1 MISLLPLETCH
12 IRAGREGPGYR
23 GGVSVKARA
32 RRELARVPG
41 ALALARL
48 TVETIRVCLR
58 YRVTGLASEAG
69 FFMLLSL
76 PPLLLGLFGGVGY
89 LGQWLGQDT
98 VNQILDGVQGWAE
111 EFLTEDLI
119 ADTLLPT
126 VQDVLETGRFDLISV
141 GFLLSIW
148 SGSRAL
154 NVFVDTISIMYG
166 QSGVRGIVRTRALS
180 LTLYF
185 LSLLVGV
192 IVIPLVVIGPTWLR
206 NLLPQEL
213 EFLAWLYWPTV
224 TTVAVASIAT
234 LFHISTPMRT
244 PWLRDVP
251 GAVLT
256 LSLWSLASFVLR
268 GTIQASLDS
277 TSIYGPLSAP
287 IVLLIWLYFL
297 AIAIL
302 IGAAL
307 NAAVRIL
314 WPVEERPSARAKAV
328 TWVKEMVEAK
338 RGELAAEGVA
348 TTEADVFPGA
358 PSPSRAPT
366 WGAASSDPEASGAAS
381 SGAGGSGAASVGAAS
396 VGAGRSDDGSR
407 RRRPSL
413 PLTPMPEK
421 PSRARRKR
429 RSAGGQATVQA
440 GGQAT
445 VQGDER
451 RVAGEDRAEG
461 RRRTPSDGEGA
472 DAEPA
477 GAGSAT
483 GALAPPTPDGGTAGR
498 AGRAGRASEDE
509 AVEGAGASSEAPS
522 SESGKGQTVPGE
534 APRRGLRRR
543 RRAQFVDGEEN
554 RLMSVRTHSAE

>member
-1 MISLLPLETCH
+1 M
-12 IRAGREGPGYR
+12 
-23 GGVSVKARA
+23 KARVKGQ
-32 RRELARVPG
+32 LARVPG
-41 ALALARL
+41 AMAVARL
-48 TVETIRVCLR
+48 TIETIRVCLR
-58 YRVTGLASEAG
+58 YRVTGLASEAA

-119 ADTLLPT
+119 AETLLPT

-185 LSLLVGV
+185 MSLLVGV

-256 LSLWSLASFVLR
+256 LSLWSLSSFVLR

-307 NAAVRIL
+307 NAAVRLL
-314 WPVEERPSARAKAV
+314 WPVEERPSARARAV
-328 TWVKEMVEAK
+328 SWARDRMSAW
-338 RGELAAEGVA
+338 GEDEETGG
-348 TTEADVFPGA
+348 GA
-358 PSPSRAPT
+358 GMGGGMA
-366 WGAASSDPEASGAAS
+366 GASGGAGAGGS
-381 SGAGGSGAASVGAAS
+381 SGAGGAVKPRRT
-396 VGAGRSDDGSR
+396 RSA
-407 RRRPSL
+407 
-413 PLTPMPEK
+413 PLTPMPEN
-421 PSRARRKR
+421 PRRAASRRGRAARR
-429 RSAGGQATVQA
+429 
-440 GGQAT
+440 
-445 VQGDER
+445 
-451 RVAGEDRAEG
+451 AGEQDASPAPVLAASEPVTADTSGDGAAEASPAASAAASS
-461 RRRTPSDGEGA
+461 TPS
-472 DAEPA
+472 PA
-477 GAGSAT
+477 
-483 GALAPPTPDGGTAGR
+483 
-498 AGRAGRASEDE
+498 
-509 AVEGAGASSEAPS
+509 
-522 SESGKGQTVPGE
+522 PGE
-534 APRRGLRRR
+534 AAGGGPRGRFRRGQKGPS
-543 RRAQFVDGEEN
+543 RAQFVDGEEN

>member
-1 MISLLPLETCH
+1 VT
-12 IRAGREGPGYR
+12 
-23 GGVSVKARA
+23 VKARV

-89 LGQWLGQDT
+89 LGQWLGETT
-98 VNQILDGVQGWAE
+98 VNQILDGVQTWAE

-224 TTVAVASIAT
+224 TIVTVASIAT

-251 GAVLT
+251 GAALT
-256 LSLWSLASFVLR
+256 LGLWSLASFVLR

-314 WPVEERPSARAKAV
+314 WPVEERPSARAQAV
-328 TWVKEMVEAK
+328 SWIKQRLASRRGGGQVE
-338 RGELAAEGVA
+338 
-348 TTEADVFPGA
+348 
-358 PSPSRAPT
+358 
-366 WGAASSDPEASGAAS
+366 GAAGGALGASPAGSPAAGATAAGVTAGEGSVGRGADGDGAAREASAGRGADGDGAAREAS
-381 SGAGGSGAASVGAAS
+381 AGRGADGDDAQGAAP
-396 VGAGRSDDGSR
+396 R
-407 RRRPSL
+407 
-413 PLTPMPEK
+413 PLTPMPEHPRRRGRRQAALPDDRGRRQGEK
-421 PSRARRKR
+421 GSAAASVASDSAAATSGLGGPGSAQDGARGRSR
-429 RSAGGQATVQA
+429 RS
-440 GGQAT
+440 
-445 VQGDER
+445 
-451 RVAGEDRAEG
+451 
-461 RRRTPSDGEGA
+461 S
-472 DAEPA
+472 
-477 GAGSAT
+477 
-483 GALAPPTPDGGTAGR
+483 
-498 AGRAGRASEDE
+498 
-509 AVEGAGASSEAPS
+509 
-522 SESGKGQTVPGE
+522 
-534 APRRGLRRR
+534 RRR
-543 RRAQFVDGEEN
+543 RRAQFVDGDED

>member
-98 VNQILDGVQGWAE
+98 VNQILDEVQGWAE

-251 GAVLT
+251 G
-256 LSLWSLASFVLR
+256 
-268 GTIQASLDS
+268 G
-277 TSIYGPLSAP
+277 
-287 IVLLIWLYFL
+287 
-297 AIAIL
+297 
-302 IGAAL
+302 
-307 NAAVRIL
+307 
-314 WPVEERPSARAKAV
+314 
-328 TWVKEMVEAK
+328 
-338 RGELAAEGVA
+338 
-348 TTEADVFPGA
+348 
-358 PSPSRAPT
+358 
-366 WGAASSDPEASGAAS
+366 
-381 SGAGGSGAASVGAAS
+381 
-396 VGAGRSDDGSR
+396 
-407 RRRPSL
+407 
-413 PLTPMPEK
+413 
-421 PSRARRKR
+421 
-429 RSAGGQATVQA
+429 
-440 GGQAT
+440 
-445 VQGDER
+445 
-451 RVAGEDRAEG
+451 
-461 RRRTPSDGEGA
+461 GA
-472 DAEPA
+472 DAEP
-477 GAGSAT
+477 
-483 GALAPPTPDGGTAGR
+483 
-498 AGRAGRASEDE
+498 
-509 AVEGAGASSEAPS
+509 V
-522 SESGKGQTVPGE
+522 VPGVVRP
-534 APRRGLRRR
+534 AGHHPGLAGQHVDLRPAQRAHRPADLAVLPRHRHPHRRGPQR
-543 RRAQFVDGEEN
+543 RRAHPLARRGASERPGEGSDLGQGDG
-554 RLMSVRTHSAE
+554 RGQAR

>member
-1 MISLLPLETCH
+1 M
-12 IRAGREGPGYR
+12 
-23 GGVSVKARA
+23 

-89 LGQWLGQDT
+89 LGQWLGETT
-98 VNQILDGVQGWAE
+98 VNQILDGVQTWAE

-224 TTVAVASIAT
+224 TIVTVASIAT

-251 GAVLT
+251 GAALT
-256 LSLWSLASFVLR
+256 LGLWSLASFVLR

-314 WPVEERPSARAKAV
+314 WPVEERPSARAQAV
-328 TWVKEMVEAK
+328 SWIKQRLASRRGGGQVEGAVGSSPAGASAAGATAAAITAREASAG
-338 RGELAAEGVA
+338 RG
-348 TTEADVFPGA
+348 ADGDGA
-358 PSPSRAPT
+358 Q
-366 WGAASSDPEASGAAS
+366 GAAP
-381 SGAGGSGAASVGAAS
+381 
-396 VGAGRSDDGSR
+396 R
-407 RRRPSL
+407 
-413 PLTPMPEK
+413 PLTPMPEH
-421 PSRARRKR
+421 PRRR
-429 RSAGGQATVQA
+429 
-440 GGQAT
+440 
-445 VQGDER
+445 
-451 RVAGEDRAEG
+451 G
-461 RRRTPSDGEGA
+461 RRQAAVPDDPGRKQGEK
-472 DAEPA
+472 
-477 GAGSAT
+477 GSAAASVASDPAAAT
-483 GALAPPTPDGGTAGR
+483 SDLGGPGSAQDGARGR
-498 AGRAGRASEDE
+498 S
-509 AVEGAGASSEAPS
+509 
-522 SESGKGQTVPGE
+522 
-534 APRRGLRRR
+534 RRGSRRR
-543 RRAQFVDGEEN
+543 RRAQFVDGDED

>member
-1 MISLLPLETCH
+1 
-12 IRAGREGPGYR
+12 
-23 GGVSVKARA
+23 
-32 RRELARVPG
+32 
-41 ALALARL
+41 
-48 TVETIRVCLR
+48 
-58 YRVTGLASEAG
+58 VTGLASEAG

-89 LGQWLGQDT
+89 LGQWLGQET
-98 VNQILDGVQGWAE
+98 VNQILDGVQTWAE

-185 LSLLVGV
+185 LALLVGV

-206 NLLPQEL
+206 DLLPQEL

-224 TTVAVASIAT
+224 TIVTVASIAT

-251 GAVLT
+251 GAALT
-256 LSLWSLASFVLR
+256 LALWSLASFVLR

-307 NAAVRIL
+307 NAAVRLL

-328 TWVKEMVEAK
+328 SWLKQ
-338 RGELAAEGVA
+338 RLAARRGGRREGVTGSA
-348 TTEADVFPGA
+348 
-358 PSPSRAPT
+358 
-366 WGAASSDPEASGAAS
+366 AASSTTGAGATAAVAGVAAAAS
-381 SGAGGSGAASVGAAS
+381 
-396 VGAGRSDDGSR
+396 R
-407 RRRPSL
+407 
-413 PLTPMPEK
+413 PLTPAPEHQ
-421 PSRARRKR
+421 PRARRGRKR
-429 RSAGGQATVQA
+429 HDDHGPGAEAPDQAH
-440 GGQAT
+440 AT
-445 VQGDER
+445 GEPVAAATGRDDAQGDARADAVVGAER
-451 RVAGEDRAEG
+451 ASDGVGERP
-461 RRRTPSDGEGA
+461 RRR
-472 DAEPA
+472 
-477 GAGSAT
+477 
-483 GALAPPTPDGGTAGR
+483 
-498 AGRAGRASEDE
+498 
-509 AVEGAGASSEAPS
+509 
-522 SESGKGQTVPGE
+522 
-534 APRRGLRRR
+534 LRRR
-543 RRAQFVDGEEN
+543 RRAQFVDGDED